1 MSEYEEIEKYL
12 NNELS
17 APELS
22 AFELQMQQDASFA
35 ERVKLYT
42 HIYRDIEDSEKELQ
56 LQHTLEATSK
66 KYFKKNVGE
75 KAAPPV
81 IKRRQVVLMAVLAAA
96 VVLFF
101 VFRPFFTGI
110 QSTDEIIA
118 EYNGFQKISFA
129 QRSQENNDT
138 LLLIE
143 DLYNNKNFYDAWQQ
157 IVLWNSLHND
167 TELKMLE
174 GRTLLFLNKY
184 PDALDIFEQVSKGQS
199 SFKNEA
205 LFFAGLA
212 YLGKGNADSC
222 VIKLKAIPP
231 DAGTYSKAAEIINK
245 LEK

>member
-12 NNELS
+12 NNDLS
-17 APELS
+17 AEELS
-22 AFELQMQQDASFA
+22 AFELQMQQDAPFA

-42 HIYRDIEDSEKELQ
+42 HIYHDIEDSEKELQ
-56 LQHTLEATSK
+56 LKQILEANSK
-66 KYFKKNVGE
+66 KYFQKNMNR
-75 KAAPPV
+75 KTAPPV
-81 IKRRQVVLMAVLAAA
+81 IKSRQVVLMAILAAA

-101 VFRPFFTGI
+101 VFRPFFTGT
-110 QSTDEIIA
+110 QSTDEILN

-143 DLYNNKNFYDAWQQ
+143 DLYNNKNFDGALQQ
-157 IVLWNSLHND
+157 IFMWNSLHDD
-167 TELKMLE
+167 TELRMLE
-174 GRTLLFLNKY
+174 GRTLLFLKKY
-184 PDALDIFEQVSKGQS
+184 PNALNIFEQVSKGQS

-205 LFFAGLA
+205 LFFLGLA
-212 YLGKGNADSC
+212 YLGKGNKDSC
-222 VIKLKAIPP
+222 VIKLKTIPS